1 MSKTKYIREKTLLI
15 DYLKNNDYSLYS
27 KSLGITAYYW
37 IHKNADKTNYRKE
50 YDSSRYSIAHSSVN
64 IIGEEEN
71 SKNNI
76 KQKYLL
82 EKWKEDSFKDKEYFE
97 EIDYC
102 IHNYEKNSV
111 LNFISLINDTPEK
124 KLKLI
129 ENLPISILELPQL
142 TIEKLK
148 TFVDSSNY
156 KQEEKDKFYLKFFK
170 LRKNQL
176 KDKVGEEVEMFLM
189 SLYRDNQEKLEPY
202 FSFFPNIKNNFNDI
216 ELNIEEPGYV
226 IFSLRLNIRKAAKQ
240 LSNMS
245 EVIAEEWIRVFSGS
259 MAKKYNLWCQME
271 NIDKPKAIHEIR
283 FYKSELKTEVNEKVS
298 IENYQK
304 TLKSF
309 LVYMSK
315 LSEKPNINF
324 EYVEKWMFQKDLKE
338 KLESKD
344 LTLIN
349 LENVPVKSKTHKI

>member
-1 MSKTKYIREKTLLI
+1 MGIKNLREKRLLI
-15 DYLKNNDYSLYS
+15 EYLKNNDYNLYLRHDIV
-27 KSLGITAYYW
+27 KSYYW
-37 IHKNADKTNYRKE
+37 IHKNSETNLKKE
-50 YDSSRYSIAHSSVN
+50 DANFYDILINLN
-64 IIGEEEN
+64 IIGDGDFN
-71 SKNNI
+71 IINI
-76 KQKYLL
+76 KKKYLL

-97 EIDYC
+97 EIDYN
-102 IHNYEKNSV
+102 IHTQEKDSIF
-111 LNFISLINDTPEK
+111 NFINLIKDTPEK

-129 ENLPISILELPQL
+129 ENLPISMLNLYELSL
-142 TIEKLK
+142 DKLK
-148 TFVDSSNY
+148 TFVDNSNY

-189 SLYRDNQEKLEPY
+189 SLYSYNEEKLEPY

-240 LSNMS
+240 LSNIS
-245 EVIAEEWIRVFSGS
+245 EVLAEEWIRVFSGS
-259 MAKKYNLWCQME
+259 MAKKYSLWCQME

-283 FYKSELKTEVNEKVS
+283 FYKSELNTEVNEKVS
-298 IENYQK
+298 VENYQK

-349 LENVPVKSKTHKI
+349 LENAPVKSKTNKI